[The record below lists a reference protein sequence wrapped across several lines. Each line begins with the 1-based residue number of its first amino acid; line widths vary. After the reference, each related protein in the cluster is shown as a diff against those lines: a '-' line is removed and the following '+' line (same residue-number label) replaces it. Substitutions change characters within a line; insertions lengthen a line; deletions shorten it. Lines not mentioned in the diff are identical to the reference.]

1 MRRAPV
7 YDRPMPRV
15 IALSCC
21 LIVSGAS
28 CTDRSRI
35 AAPPALDAT
44 PAASAASPSPS
55 PAVTLPASASPSA
68 LPAAAHDACP
78 ARGALPADWS
88 ADAIDP
94 STAIPIAR
102 WRMTV
107 GDHKR
112 FSERAFDDTAWD
124 ELEAPSTRPVESR
137 SKQTVVWLRS
147 AFVVPES
154 ADPSKLSIDLGART
168 GSSVVYLNGKKVGTS
183 ALRNGPVFLKAPL
196 ALDRGTNILAIRLV
210 FGSHVGA
217 VRWSGASEAGVA
229 SRRGRGPLTRTFAS
243 RLDGSQQTVSLFVP
257 RCADLGKPLPLVVA
271 LPGWDGNI
279 HGFAHS
285 RMIAEAARRGWLVLV
300 PDPRGNLLYTGVS
313 EEGVLEAVE
322 LVSREA
328 KVDPDRLY
336 LTGVS
341 MGGAGALQIAYHF
354 PDRFAAVAAF
364 YGDSRYDLD
373 SYVRSILRDQKTAE
387 RYSVLSFHE
396 NARNFPVL
404 LVHARDDKVSPFV
417 QSKMLTD
424 ADARSGFANHKLLA
438 PDRGGHSLQV
448 VEDAVSPMMELFA
461 SSVRQSAPPRVGF
474 RTNAARYAGAWWLK
488 VTPAREGTFAGADVT
503 IDSKAREVRVHSIE
517 AGSAAVVAVLGDA
530 GITGA
535 DPIAVVIDR
544 AVPHLSFV
552 LPQGWTGAVLR
563 GPGAEQRAKAT
574 DKQVRFG
581 AIGAGRWVLESGG

>member
-15 IALSCC
+15 FALSCC
-21 LIVSGAS
+21 LLVSVAS

-35 AAPPALDAT
+35 AAPPAVDAMPSA
-44 PAASAASPSPS
+44 PAPAASPSSALAQPS
-55 PAVTLPASASPSA
+55 SAPASASSA
-68 LPAAAHDACP
+68 VSPDPCP
-78 ARGALPADWS
+78 ARGALPPDWF
-88 ADAIDP
+88 AEAIDP
-94 STAIPIAR
+94 SGSIPIAR

-107 GDHKR
+107 GDDKR
-112 FSERAFDDTAWD
+112 FALRDFDDTGWEPLD
-124 ELEAPSTRPVESR
+124 APSTRAVESR
-137 SKQTVVWLRS
+137 SKQIVVWLRS

-168 GSSVVYLNGKKVGTS
+168 GSSVVYLNGKKVGAS
-183 ALRNGPVFLKAPL
+183 ALRNGPVFLEAPL

-217 VRWSGASEAGVA
+217 LRWSGASEAGVA
-229 SRRGRGPLTRTFAS
+229 SRRARGPLTRTFAS
-243 RLDGSQQTVSLFVP
+243 RIDGSQQTVSLLVP
-257 RCADLGKPLPLVVA
+257 RCADLDKPLPLVVA

-285 RMIAEAARRGWLVLV
+285 KMMAEADRRGWLVLV
-300 PDPRGNLLYTGVS
+300 PDPRGNLLYTGAS

-328 KVDPDRLY
+328 KVDPDRVY

-404 LVHARDDKVSPFV
+404 LVHARDDKVSPFA
-417 QSKMLTD
+417 QSKMLAD
-424 ADARSGFANHKLLA
+424 ADARSGFTHHRLIA

-448 VEDAVSPMMELFA
+448 VEDAVAPMMELFA

-474 RTNAARYAGAWWLK
+474 RTSAARYAGAWWLK
-488 VTPAREGTFAGADVT
+488 VSPPREGTFGGADVT
-503 IDSKAREVRVHSIE
+503 IELKAREVRLHAVE
-517 AGSAAVVAVLGDA
+517 AG
-530 GITGA
+530 TGA
-535 DPIAVVIDR
+535 ARVDLGAAGLRGSEPIAVTVER
-544 AVPHLSFV
+544 AVSHVAFV
-552 LPQGWTGAVLR
+552 LPGGWEAAVLR
-563 GPGAEQRAKAT
+563 GPGAEQRARVS
-574 DKQVRFG
+574 DGQVRFG
-581 AIGAGRWVLESGG
+581 ALAAGRWMLAPGS

>member
-1 MRRAPV
+1 
-7 YDRPMPRV
+7 
-15 IALSCC
+15 
-21 LIVSGAS
+21 
-28 CTDRSRI
+28 
-35 AAPPALDAT
+35 
-44 PAASAASPSPS
+44 
-55 PAVTLPASASPSA
+55 
-68 LPAAAHDACP
+68 
-78 ARGALPADWS
+78 
-88 ADAIDP
+88 
-94 STAIPIAR
+94 
-102 WRMTV
+102 MTV
-107 GDHKR
+107 GDDKR
-112 FSERAFDDTAWD
+112 FALRDFDDTGWEPLD
-124 ELEAPSTRPVESR
+124 APSTRVVESR
-137 SKQTVVWLRS
+137 AKQTVVWLRS
-147 AFVVPES
+147 AFVVPDS

-168 GSSVVYLNGKKVGTS
+168 GSSVVYLNGKKVGAS

-229 SRRGRGPLTRTFAS
+229 SRRARGPLTRTFAS
-243 RLDGSQQTVSLFVP
+243 RIDGSRQTVSLLVP
-257 RCADLGKPLPLVVA
+257 RCADLDKPLPLVVA

-285 RMIAEAARRGWLVLV
+285 KMMAEADRRGWLVLV
-300 PDPRGNLLYTGVS
+300 PDPRGNLLYTGAS

-328 KVDPDRLY
+328 KVDPDRVY

-404 LVHARDDKVSPFV
+404 LVHARDDRVSPFA
-417 QSKMLTD
+417 QSKMLAD
-424 ADARSGFANHKLLA
+424 ADARSGFTHHRLIA

-448 VEDAVSPMMELFA
+448 VEDAVAPMMDLFA

-474 RTNAARYAGAWWLK
+474 RTSAARYAGAWWLA

-503 IDSKAREVRVHSIE
+503 IDSKAREVRVHSVE
-517 AGSAAVVAVLGDA
+517 SGSASTVVALADA
-530 GITGA
+530 GLTGA

-552 LPQGWTGAVLR
+552 LPQGWPGAVLR
-563 GPGAEQRAKAT
+563 GAGGEQRAKAT
-574 DKQVRFG
+574 EGRVRF
-581 AIGAGRWVLESGG
+581 ASIGAGRWVMESGS